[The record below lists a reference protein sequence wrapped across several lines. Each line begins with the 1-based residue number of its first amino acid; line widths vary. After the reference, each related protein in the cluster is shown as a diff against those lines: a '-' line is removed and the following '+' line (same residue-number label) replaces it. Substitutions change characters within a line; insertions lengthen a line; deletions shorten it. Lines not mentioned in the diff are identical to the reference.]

1 MQSMTNCGHA
11 CGHCR
16 LYLGSE
22 KRNGEVI
29 TDEANKWSNLEYFRL
44 TGLRE
49 YAPYM
54 MGGG

>member
-1 MQSMTNCGHA
+1 MALHA
-11 CGHCR
+11 VGCR

-54 MGGG
+54 MGGGSVWAA